1 MPPDLRPRP
10 QAHRRGQAAL
20 RDDHWA
26 ARTFDRELPRR
37 GPKLASGS
45 RCWWCHLRTFEFDE
59 LLPHGAPLLGGNW
72 NDPVEAVADLLHLW
86 QFRDIRFFVSEHYLR
101 DGKLTFKRRK
111 VREQVVREL
120 SLDFVMRGGFDTV
133 ICDVEGEDTR
143 LLCYGSPQHR
153 RAARRYTPTPTR
165 LHAKDR
171 PLLADALEGGCHV
184 FLTSDKGVLAR
195 APPSSPAAV
204 SPS

>member
-1 MPPDLRPRP
+1 MATTRSPRSSIKSEANCRQIFVRARKHIDEGKPRFETTTGQHERLTANFLAAVQNWRP
-10 QAHRRGQAAL
+10 AA
-20 RDDHWA
+20 A
-26 ARTFDRELPRR
+26 A
-37 GPKLASGS
+37 G
-45 RCWWCHLRTFEFDE
+45 
-59 LLPHGAPLLGGNW
+59 GAICAPSSS
-72 NDPVEAVADLLHLW
+72 VADLLHLW